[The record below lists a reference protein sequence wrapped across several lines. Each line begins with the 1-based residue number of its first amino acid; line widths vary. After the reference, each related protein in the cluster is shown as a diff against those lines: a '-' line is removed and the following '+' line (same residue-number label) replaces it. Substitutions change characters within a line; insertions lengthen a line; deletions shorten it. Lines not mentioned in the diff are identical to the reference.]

1 MMDWQEPAAVV
12 IVAIT
17 LAVFLF
23 RLARQGPKSGCGG
36 RCGCRMKNRKPDE

>member
-1 MMDWQEPAAVV
+1 MDWQGLAAIGVV
-12 IVAIT
+12 VLT
-17 LAVFLF
+17 LVVFLF